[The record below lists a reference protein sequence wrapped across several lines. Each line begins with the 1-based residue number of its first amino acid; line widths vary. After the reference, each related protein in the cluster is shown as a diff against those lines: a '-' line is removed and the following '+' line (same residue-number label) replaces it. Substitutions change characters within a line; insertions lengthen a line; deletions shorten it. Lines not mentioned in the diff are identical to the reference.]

1 MSIHLPYSL
10 ALCLVALKVYH
21 VLSLSLQV
29 LTESVEM
36 MVHQT
41 KSLKMKSDGGHHS
54 TLHSHNQLLLSLQ
67 LEELDSAVC
76 KLQVT
81 SLVSLN
87 FFQQLKC

>member
-41 KSLKMKSDGGHHS
+41 KSLKMKSDSGHHS
-54 TLHSHNQLLLSLQ
+54 TLHNHNQLLLSLQ
-67 LEELDSAVC
+67 LEALDSAVC

-87 FFQQLKC
+87 FFPTH